1 VDGSGRFY
9 KPLQD
14 GERGS
19 REKKFYESFWTD
31 DTIPD
36 TVKSVFPFYYGTSQ
50 IEASDGSGLIDIL
63 NYVFFFVLAR
73 SSKGEFMS
81 LSCVYLHSRS

>member
-1 VDGSGRFY
+1 MDGSGRFY

-19 REKKFYESFWTD
+19 REKKFYECFWTD
-31 DTIPD
+31 ESIPVS
-36 TVKSVFPFYYGTSQ
+36 VKSVFPFYYGTSQ

-63 NYVFFFVLAR
+63 DNLKHLWYFLGA
-73 SSKGEFMS
+73 
-81 LSCVYLHSRS
+81 